1 MKLAAAMVA
10 QTLDQ
15 YNAKVIPESHPAAA
29 QLSKRFGDHTFF
41 LDESGL
47 NIIEPAEAEEP
58 GRTTGVVVNLASW
71 SDTER
76 SALEPHTPEMT
87 DIVVQLRR
95 DGADG
100 TA

>member
-15 YNAKVIPESHPAAA
+15 YDAKVIPETHPAVP

-41 LDESGL
+41 IDGSGL
-47 NIIEPAEAEEP
+47 NIVEPTEADEP
-58 GRTTGVVVNLASW
+58 NHTVGVVVNIATW
-71 SDTER
+71 ADAER

-87 DIVVQLRR
+87 DIVVELSPE
-95 DGADG
+95 DPKA
-100 TA
+100 A

>member
-15 YNAKVIPESHPAAA
+15 YDAKVIPETHPAAT

-41 LDESGL
+41 IDKDGL
-47 NIIEPAEAEEP
+47 NIIEPAGTEEP
-58 GRTTGVVVNLASW
+58 GHTTGVVVNLANW

-76 SALEPHTPEMT
+76 LALEPHAPEAT
-87 DIVVQLRR
+87 DKVVELRR
-95 DGADG
+95 DGADSID
-100 TA
+100 

>member
-15 YNAKVIPESHPAAA
+15 YDAKVIPETHPAAA

-41 LDESGL
+41 IDESGL
-47 NIIEPAEAEEP
+47 NIIEPADTEEP
-58 GRTTGVVVNLASW
+58 EQTTGVVVNLASW
-71 SDTER
+71 ADTER

-87 DIVVQLRR
+87 DIVVALKR

-100 TA
+100 EA